1 MCPLRVAKAC
11 PLIRESGF
19 KNKDRSSRP
28 LISALIDVRL
38 PAPLSNLNFSPTSST
53 SIQSSR
59 PTGLDL
65 GKAACHW
72 DIRNSRR
79 FPAKPSISN
88 TNPSPTS
95 RFRPGECLACIVF
108 DKCLFNRIF
117 DSSLP
122 LSLSPSLTT
131 KTQSPCYPTS
141 GSTHGTYGALSAA
154 SNPFLLNSQAPRP
167 PPITGRYPL
176 PADYPLSLFP

>member
-1 MCPLRVAKAC
+1 MFDCRRRCQTLTSLQLPQLAFSPPDLPA
-11 PLIRESGF
+11 LILE
-19 KNKDRSSRP
+19 RP
-28 LISALIDVRL
+28 LVTGISGTPGDSQRNRAFPRQ
-38 PAPLSNLNFSPTSST
+38 A
-53 SIQSSR
+53 R
-59 PTGLDL
+59 PQ
-65 GKAACHW
+65 
-72 DIRNSRR
+72 
-79 FPAKPSISN
+79 
-88 TNPSPTS
+88 TS
-95 RFRPGECLACIVF
+95 RFCPGECLACIVF

-176 PADYPLSLFP
+176 PTDYPLSLFP